1 MESASEEFE
10 EISDDALAHE
20 REALGM
26 APADPEPPEPDQ
38 PEEEA
43 GFVDSTEDDRMK
55 FTHHDPALLAAS
67 ESYEAGWQH
76 WRKKEP
82 VRAMQIGKPFVVD
95 TLHGEQECEAGD
107 YLVVNPLDG
116 DAWGVKRQQ
125 FEASHERI
133 G

>member
-1 MESASEEFE
+1 MESASEEAITEGIYRDREQAEAE
-10 EISDDALAHE
+10 ERYQEQLEAE
-20 REALGM
+20 RLDQVVDG
-26 APADPEPPEPDQ
+26 EPD
-38 PEEEA
+38 
-43 GFVDSTEDDRMK
+43 TRLK

-67 ESYEAGWQH
+67 ENYEAGWQH

-82 VRAMQIGKPFVVD
+82 VRAMMIGEPFVVD

-107 YLVVNPLDG
+107 YLVVNPADG